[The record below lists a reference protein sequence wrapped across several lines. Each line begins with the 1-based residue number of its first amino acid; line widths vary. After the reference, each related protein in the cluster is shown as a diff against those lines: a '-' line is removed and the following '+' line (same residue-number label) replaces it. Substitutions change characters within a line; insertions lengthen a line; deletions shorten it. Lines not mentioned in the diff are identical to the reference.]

1 VSDQGPLCSAEE
13 GVSLDVR
20 GTSSCSKSAVL
31 VLDEQLS
38 NQRFAQTSSM
48 LAMKSDESAVNL
60 LGNLRRP
67 RVLRER
73 NIVSQDIRKGGI
85 AVLALERSCA
95 E

>member
-1 VSDQGPLCSAEE
+1 
-13 GVSLDVR
+13 
-20 GTSSCSKSAVL
+20 
-31 VLDEQLS
+31 
-38 NQRFAQTSSM
+38 
-48 LAMKSDESAVNL
+48 
-60 LGNLRRP
+60 LRRP

>member
-1 VSDQGPLCSAEE
+1 
-13 GVSLDVR
+13 
-20 GTSSCSKSAVL
+20 
-31 VLDEQLS
+31 
-38 NQRFAQTSSM
+38 M

-85 AVLALERSCA
+85 AVLALEGSCA

>member
-1 VSDQGPLCSAEE
+1 
-13 GVSLDVR
+13 
-20 GTSSCSKSAVL
+20 
-31 VLDEQLS
+31 
-38 NQRFAQTSSM
+38 M
-48 LAMKSDESAVNL
+48 LAMKSDESEVNL

-85 AVLALERSCA
+85 AVLALERGCA